1 MINKCNEIENMK
13 KILFLVMFCLC
24 ANVLAVAKDAK
35 VSSPDGSLTV
45 TVGVDGGRA
54 WYQVNRGNELILGR
68 SELGF
73 VLKDS
78 DLRGNFKMGKVT
90 SSSLDETWSQPWG
103 EDAVVRNYYNEMRV
117 TLQERGG
124 LKRQLGVAVR
134 AFNDGV
140 ALRYEFSRQRG
151 LQDFVIIDEVT
162 EFALPTDAQAWSIP
176 ALTAYYEGIYTRELV
191 SKKGNMAGPVAL
203 EVNDS
208 LYMAIMDANLTDYS
222 TMNFSHNGTTLKADL
237 VPWKNGDRVRV
248 GETRVSPWRA
258 IIIGRKAADILL
270 SRMALN
276 LNEPCK
282 IQDTSW
288 LKPSKYVG
296 IWWAMQKQQWTWSQG
311 ERHGATTANTKRYID
326 FAARHGLGGVLVEG
340 WNYGWDT
347 DWTKH
352 GDGFSFT
359 RAYPDYDLQG
369 LCRYAGERGVRII
382 AHNETGGA
390 AQNYENQLEDAYRL
404 YESLG
409 INTVKTGYVNSH
421 FYNGELQHSQWGVQ
435 HFRKVIETAARYHLM
450 IVNHEGAI
458 PSGIQRTWPNLI
470 ATESMRGQE
479 YNAFDR
485 GGGNPPYHECIL
497 PFTRGLGGPMDF
509 TPGIFNYDNE
519 AVPGTCP
526 KNTLAHQLAEYIVI
540 YSPGHM
546 AADLIENYE
555 HQPAF
560 KFIEE
565 VPTNWERTLV
575 PHAAM
580 GQYVTYARQER
591 GTDNWYVGSVTDDK
605 ARDLELPLDFLGDGK
620 YMAIIYEDGPDADY
634 RTNPYPMTIRRLDV
648 NRDTVLHLHLAPG
661 GGTAIQLLAR

>member
-1 MINKCNEIENMK
+1 M
-13 KILFLVMFCLC
+13 CL
-24 ANVLAVAKDAK
+24 ALSVAASAKDVK

-45 TVGVDGGRA
+45 TVGVDGGKA
-54 WYQVNRGNELILGR
+54 WYSVTRGQQAVINR

-73 VLKDS
+73 VLKDG
-78 DLRGNFKMGKVT
+78 DFKDGFKMGKVT
-90 SSSLDETWSQPWG
+90 RSSLDETWSQPWG
-103 EDAVVRNYYNEMRV
+103 EDAQVRNHYNEMRV
-117 TLQERGG
+117 RLQEKKMK
-124 LKRQLGVAVR
+124 KRNLDVVFR
-134 AFNDGV
+134 AFDDGV
-140 ALRYEFSRQRG
+140 AFRYEFPRQPG
-151 LQDFVIIDEVT
+151 LQDFVIMDEMT
-162 EFALPTDAQAWSIP
+162 QFALPSDAQAWSIP
-176 ALTAYYEGIYTRELV
+176 ALQAYYEGIYTREPL
-191 SKKGNMAGPVAL
+191 SKKGKMSGPVAL

-222 TMNFSHNGTTLKADL
+222 TMNFAPDGTTLKADL
-237 VPWKNGDRVRV
+237 VPWQNGDKVRV
-248 GETRVSPWRA
+248 GDTRVSPWRA

-270 SRMALN
+270 SRMTLN

-282 IQDTSW
+282 IEDTSW
-288 LKPSKYVG
+288 LKPTKYVG
-296 IWWAMQKQQWTWSQG
+296 IWWALQKQCWTWSQG
-311 ERHGATTANTKRYID
+311 ERHGATTENTKRYID

-340 WNYGWDT
+340 WNYGWDA
-347 DWTKH
+347 DWTKE
-352 GDGFSFT
+352 GDKFNFT
-359 RAYPDYDLQG
+359 KAYPDYDLEG

-421 FYNGELQHSQWGVQ
+421 FYNGELQHSQWGIR

-450 IVNHEGAI
+450 IVNHEGAM

-509 TPGIFNYDNE
+509 TPGIFEYRND
-519 AVPGTCP
+519 AVPGTRP
-526 KNTLAHQLAEYIVI
+526 QTTLAHQLAEYIVI

-546 AADLIENYE
+546 AADQIENYE

-580 GQYVTYARQER
+580 GQYVTYVRQER
-591 GTDNWYVGSVTDDK
+591 GTDNWYVGSVTDAQ
-605 ARDLELPLDFLGDGK
+605 ARDLTLPLDFLTNGRS
-620 YMAIIYEDGPDADY
+620 YQAIIYEDGPDADY
-634 RTNPYPMTIRRLDV
+634 RTNPYPMTIRRQDV
-648 NRDTVLHLHLAPG
+648 DCGTVLRLHLAPG
-661 GGTAIQLLAR
+661 GGVAIQILAQ

>member
-1 MINKCNEIENMK
+1 M
-13 KILFLVMFCLC
+13 CL
-24 ANVLAVAKDAK
+24 ALSVAASAKDVK

-45 TVGVDGGRA
+45 TVGVDGGKA
-54 WYQVNRGNELILGR
+54 WYSVTRGQQAVINR

-73 VLKDS
+73 VLKDG
-78 DLRGNFKMGKVT
+78 DFKDGFKMGKVT
-90 SSSLDETWSQPWG
+90 RSSLDETWSQPWG
-103 EDAVVRNYYNEMRV
+103 EDAQVRNHYNEMRV
-117 TLQERGG
+117 RLQEKKMK
-124 LKRQLGVAVR
+124 KRNLDVVFR
-134 AFNDGV
+134 AFDDGV
-140 ALRYEFSRQRG
+140 AFRYEFPRQPG
-151 LQDFVIIDEVT
+151 LQDFVIMDELT
-162 EFALPTDAQAWSIP
+162 QFALPSDAQAWSIP
-176 ALTAYYEGIYTRELV
+176 ALQAYYEGIYTREPL
-191 SKKGNMAGPVAL
+191 SKKGKMSGPVAL

-222 TMNFSHNGTTLKADL
+222 TMNFAPDGTTLKVDL
-237 VPWKNGDRVRV
+237 VPWQNGDKVRV
-248 GETRVSPWRA
+248 GDTRVSPWRT
-258 IIIGRKAADILL
+258 IIIGHKAADILL

-282 IQDTSW
+282 IEDTSW
-288 LKPSKYVG
+288 LKPTKYVG
-296 IWWAMQKQQWTWSQG
+296 IWWALQKQRWTWSQG
-311 ERHGATTANTKRYID
+311 ERHGATTENTKRYID

-340 WNYGWDT
+340 WNYGWDA
-347 DWTKH
+347 DWTKE
-352 GDGFSFT
+352 GDKFNFT
-359 RAYPDYDLQG
+359 KAYPDYDLEG
-369 LCRYAGERGVRII
+369 LCRYARERGVRII

-421 FYNGELQHSQWGVQ
+421 FYNGELQHSQWGIR

-450 IVNHEGAI
+450 IVNHEGAM

-509 TPGIFNYDNE
+509 TPGIFEYRND
-519 AVPGTCP
+519 AVPGTRP
-526 KNTLAHQLAEYIVI
+526 QNTLAHQLAEYIVI

-546 AADLIENYE
+546 AADQIENYE

-580 GQYVTYARQER
+580 GQYVTYVRQER
-591 GTDNWYVGSVTDDK
+591 GTDNWYVGSVTDAQ
-605 ARDLELPLDFLGDGK
+605 ARDLTLPLDFLTEGRS
-620 YMAIIYEDGPDADY
+620 YQAIIYEDGPDADY
-634 RTNPYPMTIRRLDV
+634 RTNPYPMTIRRQDV
-648 NRDTVLHLHLAPG
+648 DCGTVLRLHLAPG
-661 GGTAIQLLAR
+661 GGIAIQILAQ

>member
-1 MINKCNEIENMK
+1 MK
-13 KILFLVMFCLC
+13 RIFSVVFMCLVLSIV
-24 ANVLAVAKDAK
+24 ASAKDVIVSK
-35 VSSPDGSLTV
+35 VTSPDGALTV
-45 TVGVDGGRA
+45 TVGLDGGKA
-54 WYQVNRGNELILGR
+54 WYSVLRGSETIIGR

-73 VLKDS
+73 VLKDG
-78 DLRGNFKMGKVT
+78 DFKGNFKKGKV
-90 SSSLDETWSQPWG
+90 SRSSLDETWSQPWG
-103 EDAVVRNYYNEMRV
+103 EDAQVRNHYNELRV
-117 TLQERGG
+117 TLQEKGG
-124 LKRQLGVAVR
+124 QKRQLGVVFR
-134 AFNDGV
+134 AFDDGV
-140 ALRYEFSRQRG
+140 AFRYEFPRQRG
-151 LQDFVIIDEVT
+151 LQDFVIMDEVT

-176 ALTAYYEGIYTRELV
+176 ALTAYYEGIYTREPV
-191 SKKGNMAGPVAL
+191 SRKANMAGPVAL

-222 TMNFSHNGTTLKADL
+222 TMNFSHEGTTLKVDL
-237 VPWKNGDRVRV
+237 VPWKNGDKVRV
-248 GETRVSPWRA
+248 GDTRVSPWRA

-282 IQDTSW
+282 IDDTSW
-288 LKPSKYVG
+288 LKPTKYVG
-296 IWWAMQKQQWTWSQG
+296 IWWALQKQVWTWSQG
-311 ERHGATTANTKRYID
+311 ERHGATTENTKRYID
-326 FAARHGLGGVLVEG
+326 FAAKHGLGGVLVEG

-359 RAYPDYDLQG
+359 KAYPDYDLQG
-369 LCRYAGERGVRII
+369 LCRYARERGVRIF

-450 IVNHEGAI
+450 IVNHEGAM
-458 PSGIQRTWPNLI
+458 PSGLQRTWPNLI

-485 GGGNPPYHECIL
+485 KGGNPPYHECIL

-509 TPGIFNYDNE
+509 TPGIFEYRND
-519 AVPGTCP
+519 AVPGTRP
-526 KNTLAHQLAEYIVI
+526 QNTLAHQLAEYVVI

-565 VPTNWERTLV
+565 VPTDWERTLV

-580 GQYVTYARQER
+580 GRYVTYARQER
-591 GTDNWYVGSVTDDK
+591 GTDNWYVGSVTDAT
-605 ARDLELPLDFLGDGK
+605 ARDLTLPLDFLSDGMR
-620 YMAIIYEDGPDADY
+620 YEAIIYEDGPDADY
-634 RTNPYPMTIRRLDV
+634 RNNPYPMTIRRMEVD
-648 NRDTVLHLHLAPG
+648 RSTVLGLHLAPG
-661 GGTAIQLLAR
+661 GGAAIQILRVE

>member
-1 MINKCNEIENMK
+1 MK
-13 KILFLVMFCLC
+13 KFLSVVFMCL
-24 ANVLAVAKDAK
+24 ALSAVASAKDVK

-45 TVGVDGGRA
+45 TVGVDGGKA
-54 WYQVNRGNELILGR
+54 WYSVMRGGEAVINRSALG
-68 SELGF
+68 LT
-73 VLKDS
+73 LKDGELK
-78 DLRGNFKMGKVT
+78 DNFKMGKVVR
-90 SSSLDETWSQPWG
+90 SSLDELWGQPWG
-103 EDAVVRNYYNEMRV
+103 EDAVVHNYYNEMTV

-124 LKRQLGVAVR
+124 MKRRLGVTVR
-134 AFNDGV
+134 AYDDGV
-140 ALRYEFSRQRG
+140 ALRYEFPRQRG
-151 LQDFVIIDEVT
+151 LQDFVIMDEAT
-162 EFALPTDAQAWSIP
+162 EFALPSDAMAWSIP
-176 ALTAYYEGIYTRELV
+176 ALTPYYEGIYTCEPV
-191 SKKGNMAGPVAL
+191 SRKGNMAGPVAL
-203 EVNDS
+203 EVNGG

-222 TMNFSHNGTTLKADL
+222 TMNFSHDGTTLKADL
-237 VPWKNGDRVRV
+237 VPWQNGDKVRV
-248 GETRVSPWRA
+248 GDTRVSPWRA
-258 IIIGRKAADILL
+258 IIIGRTAADILL
-270 SRMALN
+270 SRMPLN
-276 LNEPCK
+276 LNDPCK

-288 LKPSKYVG
+288 IKPTKYVG
-296 IWWAMQKQQWTWSQG
+296 IWWALQKQRWTWSQG
-311 ERHGATTANTKRYID
+311 DRHGATTENTKRYID

-369 LCRYAGERGVRII
+369 LCRYARERGVRII

-450 IVNHEGAI
+450 IVNHEGAM

-485 GGGNPPYHECIL
+485 RGGNPPYHECIL

-509 TPGIFNYDNE
+509 TPGIFDYRNDS
-519 AVPGTCP
+519 VPGTRP
-526 KNTLAHQLAEYIVI
+526 QTTLAHQLAEYVVI

-546 AADLIENYE
+546 AADQIENYE

-580 GQYVTYARQER
+580 GKYVTCVRQER
-591 GTDNWYVGSVTDDK
+591 GADNWYVGSVTDDT
-605 ARDLELPLDFLGDGK
+605 ARDLDLSLDFLSDGK
-620 YMAIIYEDGPDADY
+620 QYMAIIYEDGPDADY
-634 RTNPYPMTIRRLDV
+634 RSNPYPMAIRRLDV
-648 NRDTVLHLHLAPG
+648 DCTAVLHLHLAPG
-661 GGTAIQLLAR
+661 GGAAIQILAQ

>member
-1 MINKCNEIENMK
+1 MK
-13 KILFLVMFCLC
+13 RFFVFAFICL
-24 ANVLAVAKDAK
+24 AMNLLASAKDVK
-35 VSSPDGSLTV
+35 VSSPDGALTV
-45 TVGVDGGRA
+45 TVGVDGGKA
-54 WYQVNRGNELILGR
+54 WYQVNRGTEAVIGR
-68 SELGF
+68 SALGF
-73 VLKDS
+73 VLKDGHLK
-78 DLRGNFKMGKVT
+78 DNFKMGKVT
-90 SSSLDETWSQPWG
+90 RSSLDETWSQPWG
-103 EDAVVRNYYNEMRV
+103 EDAQVRNHYNEMRV
-117 TLQERGG
+117 RLQEKNGK
-124 LKRQLGVAVR
+124 KRNLDVVFR
-134 AFNDGV
+134 AFDDGV
-140 ALRYEFSRQRG
+140 AFRYEYPRQSG
-151 LQDFVIIDEVT
+151 LQDFVIMDEVT
-162 EFALPTDAQAWSIP
+162 QFALPSDVQAWSIP
-176 ALTAYYEGIYTRELV
+176 ALQAYYEGIYTREPL
-191 SKKGNMAGPVAL
+191 SKKDKMSGPVAL

-222 TMNFSHNGTTLKADL
+222 TMNFAPSGTTLQADL
-237 VPWKNGDRVRV
+237 VPWKNGDKVRV
-248 GETRVSPWRA
+248 GDTRVSPWRA

-282 IQDTSW
+282 IEDTSW
-288 LKPSKYVG
+288 LKPTKYVG
-296 IWWAMQKQQWTWSQG
+296 IWWALQKQRWTWSQG
-311 ERHGATTANTKRYID
+311 ERHGATTENTKRYID

-359 RAYPDYDLQG
+359 KAYPDYDLEG

-421 FYNGELQHSQWGVQ
+421 FYNGELQHSQWGVR

-450 IVNHEGAI
+450 IVNHEGAM

-485 GGGNPPYHECIL
+485 RGGNPPYHECIL

-509 TPGIFNYDNE
+509 TPGIFEYSNE
-519 AVPGTCP
+519 AVPGTHP
-526 KNTLAHQLAEYIVI
+526 QNTLAHQLAEYIVI

-546 AADLIENYE
+546 AADEIENYE

-560 KFIEE
+560 KFIED

-580 GQYVTYARQER
+580 GKYVTYVRQER
-591 GTDNWYVGSVTDDK
+591 GTDNWYVGSVTDGQ
-605 ARDLELPLDFLGDGK
+605 ARDLDLPLDFLGEGN

-648 NRDTVLHLHLAPG
+648 DQSQTLHLHLAPG
-661 GGTAIQLLAR
+661 GGAAIQILKK

>member
-1 MINKCNEIENMK
+1 M
-13 KILFLVMFCLC
+13 CL
-24 ANVLAVAKDAK
+24 ALSVAASAKDVK

-45 TVGVDGGRA
+45 TVGVDGGKA
-54 WYQVNRGNELILGR
+54 WYSVTRGQQTVINR

-73 VLKDS
+73 VLKDG
-78 DLRGNFKMGKVT
+78 DLKGNFKMGKVT
-90 SSSLDETWSQPWG
+90 RSSLDETWSQPWG
-103 EDAVVRNYYNEMRV
+103 EDAQVRNHYNEMRV
-117 TLQERGG
+117 RLQEKKMK
-124 LKRQLGVAVR
+124 KRNLDVVFR
-134 AFNDGV
+134 AFDDGV
-140 ALRYEFSRQRG
+140 AFRYEFPRQPG
-151 LQDFVIIDEVT
+151 LQDFVIMDELT
-162 EFALPTDAQAWSIP
+162 QFALPSDAQAWSIP
-176 ALTAYYEGIYTRELV
+176 ALQAYYEGIYTREPL
-191 SKKGNMAGPVAL
+191 SKKGKMSGPVAL

-222 TMNFSHNGTTLKADL
+222 TMNFAPDGTTLKADL
-237 VPWKNGDRVRV
+237 VPWQNGDKVRV
-248 GETRVSPWRA
+248 GDTRVSPWRA
-258 IIIGRKAADILL
+258 IIIGRKPADILL

-282 IQDTSW
+282 IEDTSW
-288 LKPSKYVG
+288 LKPTKYVG
-296 IWWAMQKQQWTWSQG
+296 IWWALQKQRWTWSQG
-311 ERHGATTANTKRYID
+311 EKHGATTANTKRYID

-340 WNYGWDT
+340 WNYGWDA
-347 DWTKH
+347 DWTKE
-352 GDGFSFT
+352 GDKFNFT
-359 RAYPDYDLQG
+359 KAYPDYDLEG

-390 AQNYENQLEDAYRL
+390 AQNYEDQLEDAYRL

-421 FYNGELQHSQWGVQ
+421 FYNGELQHSQWGIR

-450 IVNHEGAI
+450 IVNHEGAM

-509 TPGIFNYDNE
+509 TPGIFEYRND
-519 AVPGTCP
+519 AVPGTRP
-526 KNTLAHQLAEYIVI
+526 QTTLAHQLAEYIVI

-546 AADLIENYE
+546 AADQIENYE

-580 GQYVTYARQER
+580 GQYVTYVRQER
-591 GTDNWYVGSVTDDK
+591 GTDNWYVGSVTDAQ
-605 ARDLELPLDFLGDGK
+605 ARDLTLPLDFLTEGRS
-620 YMAIIYEDGPDADY
+620 YQAIIYEDGPDADY
-634 RTNPYPMTIRRLDV
+634 RTNPYPMTIRRQDV
-648 NRDTVLHLHLAPG
+648 DCGTVLRLHLAPG
-661 GGTAIQLLAR
+661 GGIAIQLLAQ

>member
-1 MINKCNEIENMK
+1 MK
-13 KILFLVMFCLC
+13 KTFFLTLLCL
-24 ANVLAVAKDAK
+24 VVSLLATAKDVK
-35 VSSPDGSLTV
+35 VTSPDGSLTV
-45 TVGVDGGRA
+45 TVGVDGGNA
-54 WYQVNRGNELILGR
+54 WYQVMRGGETVVGR

-73 VLKDS
+73 VLQDGDFK
-78 DLRGNFKMGKVT
+78 GNFKMGKVT
-90 SSSLDETWSQPWG
+90 RASLDETWSQPWG
-103 EDAVVRNYYNEMRV
+103 EDAQVRNHYSEMKV
-117 TLQERGG
+117 ILQEKGG
-124 LKRQLGVAVR
+124 AKRQLGVVFR
-134 AFNDGV
+134 AFDDGV
-140 ALRYEFSRQRG
+140 AFRYEFPRQRG
-151 LQDFVIIDEVT
+151 LQDFVIMDEVT
-162 EFALPTDAQAWSIP
+162 QFALPTDAQAWSIP
-176 ALTAYYEGIYTRELV
+176 ALTAYYEGIYTREPL
-191 SKKGNMAGPVAL
+191 SKKGKMSGPVAL

-208 LYMAIMDANLTDYS
+208 LYMAIMEANLTDYS
-222 TMNFSHNGTTLKADL
+222 TMNLAPSNTTLTVDL
-237 VPWKNGDRVRV
+237 VPWKNGDKVRV
-248 GETRVSPWRA
+248 GNTRVSPWRA
-258 IIIGRKAADILL
+258 IIIGRRAADILL

-282 IQDTSW
+282 IEDTSW

-296 IWWAMQKQQWTWSQG
+296 IWWALQKQLWTWSQG
-311 ERHGATTANTKRYID
+311 DRHGATTENTKRYID
-326 FAARHGLGGVLVEG
+326 FAAKHGLGGVLVEG

-359 RAYPDYDLQG
+359 KAYPDYDLEG
-369 LCRYAGERGVRII
+369 LCSYAAERGVRII

-390 AQNYENQLEDAYRL
+390 AQNYEDQLEDAYRL

-421 FYNGELQHSQWGVQ
+421 FYNGELQHSQWGIQ

-450 IVNHEGAI
+450 IVNHEGAM

-485 GGGNPPYHECIL
+485 RGGNPPYHECIL

-509 TPGIFNYDNE
+509 TPGIFEYRND
-519 AVPGTCP
+519 AVPGTRP
-526 KNTLAHQLAEYIVI
+526 QNTLAHQLAEYIVL

-560 KFIEE
+560 KFIED

-580 GQYVTYARQER
+580 GRYVTYVRQER
-591 GTDNWYVGSVTDDK
+591 GTDNWYVGSMTDAD
-605 ARDLELPLDFLGDGK
+605 ARDLDLPLDFLGDGK
-620 YMAIIYEDGPDADY
+620 YTAIVYEDGPDADY

-648 NRDTVLHLHLAPG
+648 DRSTVLHLHLASG
-661 GGTAIQLLAR
+661 GGAAIQILPRQ

>member
-1 MINKCNEIENMK
+1 MK
-13 KILFLVMFCLC
+13 KILFLVIIYLC

-103 EDAVVRNYYNEMRV
+103 EDAVVRNHYNEMRV

-140 ALRYEFSRQRG
+140 ALRYEFPRQRG

-258 IIIGRKAADILL
+258 IIIGRTAADILL

-282 IQDTSW
+282 IRDTSW

-369 LCRYAGERGVRII
+369 LCRYAAERGVRII

-409 INTVKTGYVNSH
+409 INTVKTG
-421 FYNGELQHSQWGVQ
+421 
-435 HFRKVIETAARYHLM
+435 
-450 IVNHEGAI
+450 
-458 PSGIQRTWPNLI
+458 
-470 ATESMRGQE
+470 
-479 YNAFDR
+479 
-485 GGGNPPYHECIL
+485 
-497 PFTRGLGGPMDF
+497 
-509 TPGIFNYDNE
+509 
-519 AVPGTCP
+519 
-526 KNTLAHQLAEYIVI
+526 
-540 YSPGHM
+540 
-546 AADLIENYE
+546 
-555 HQPAF
+555 
-560 KFIEE
+560 
-565 VPTNWERTLV
+565 
-575 PHAAM
+575 
-580 GQYVTYARQER
+580 
-591 GTDNWYVGSVTDDK
+591 
-605 ARDLELPLDFLGDGK
+605 
-620 YMAIIYEDGPDADY
+620 
-634 RTNPYPMTIRRLDV
+634 
-648 NRDTVLHLHLAPG
+648 
-661 GGTAIQLLAR
+661 

>member
-1 MINKCNEIENMK
+1 M
-13 KILFLVMFCLC
+13 FLALGV
-24 ANVLAVAKDAK
+24 AASAKDVK

-45 TVGVDGGRA
+45 TVGVDGGKA
-54 WYQVNRGNELILGR
+54 WYSVTRGQQAVINR

-73 VLKDS
+73 VLKDG
-78 DLRGNFKMGKVT
+78 DFKDGFKMGKVT
-90 SSSLDETWSQPWG
+90 RSSLDETWSQPWG
-103 EDAVVRNYYNEMRV
+103 EDAQVRNHYNEMRV
-117 TLQERGG
+117 RLQEKKMK
-124 LKRQLGVAVR
+124 KRNLDVVFR
-134 AFNDGV
+134 AFDDGV
-140 ALRYEFSRQRG
+140 AFRYEYPRQPG
-151 LQDFVIIDEVT
+151 LQDFVIMDELT
-162 EFALPTDAQAWSIP
+162 QFALPSDAQAWSIP
-176 ALTAYYEGIYTRELV
+176 ALQAYYEGIYTREPL
-191 SKKGNMAGPVAL
+191 SKKGKMSGPVAL

-222 TMNFSHNGTTLKADL
+222 TMNFAPNGMTLKADL
-237 VPWKNGDRVRV
+237 VPWQNGDKVRV
-248 GETRVSPWRA
+248 GDTRVSPWRA
-258 IIIGRKAADILL
+258 VIIGRKAADILL

-282 IQDTSW
+282 IEDTSW
-288 LKPSKYVG
+288 LKPTKYVG
-296 IWWAMQKQQWTWSQG
+296 IWWALQKQRWTWSQG
-311 ERHGATTANTKRYID
+311 DRHGATTENTKRYID

-340 WNYGWDT
+340 WNYGWDA
-347 DWTKH
+347 DWTKE
-352 GDGFSFT
+352 GDKFNFT
-359 RAYPDYDLQG
+359 KAYPDYDLEG
-369 LCRYAGERGVRII
+369 LCRYARERGVRII

-421 FYNGELQHSQWGVQ
+421 FYNGELQHSQWGIR

-450 IVNHEGAI
+450 IVNHEGAM

-509 TPGIFNYDNE
+509 TPGIFEYRND
-519 AVPGTCP
+519 AVPGTRP
-526 KNTLAHQLAEYIVI
+526 QNTLAHQLAEYIVI

-546 AADLIENYE
+546 AADQIENYE

-575 PHAAM
+575 PHASM
-580 GQYVTYARQER
+580 GQYVTYVRQER
-591 GTDNWYVGSVTDDK
+591 GTDNWYVGSVTDAQ
-605 ARDLELPLDFLGDGK
+605 ARDLTLPLDFLTEGRS
-620 YMAIIYEDGPDADY
+620 YQAIIYEDGPDADY
-634 RTNPYPMTIRRLDV
+634 RTNPYPMTIRRQDV
-648 NRDTVLHLHLAPG
+648 DCGTVLRLHLAPG
-661 GGTAIQLLAR
+661 GGIAIQILAQ

>member
-1 MINKCNEIENMK
+1 M
-13 KILFLVMFCLC
+13 CL
-24 ANVLAVAKDAK
+24 ALSVAASAKDVK

-45 TVGVDGGRA
+45 TVGVDGGKA
-54 WYQVNRGNELILGR
+54 WYSVTRGQQAVINR

-73 VLKDS
+73 VLKDGDFKS
-78 DLRGNFKMGKVT
+78 DFKMGKVT
-90 SSSLDETWSQPWG
+90 RSSLDETWSQPWG
-103 EDAVVRNYYNEMRV
+103 EDAQVRNHYNEMRV
-117 TLQERGG
+117 RLQEKKMK
-124 LKRQLGVAVR
+124 KRNLDVVFR
-134 AFNDGV
+134 AFDDGV
-140 ALRYEFSRQRG
+140 AFRYEFPRQPG
-151 LQDFVIIDEVT
+151 LQDFVIMDEMT
-162 EFALPTDAQAWSIP
+162 QFALPSDAQAWSIP
-176 ALTAYYEGIYTRELV
+176 ALQAYYEGIYTREPL
-191 SKKGNMAGPVAL
+191 SKKGKMSGPVAL

-222 TMNFSHNGTTLKADL
+222 TMNFAPDGTTLKADL
-237 VPWKNGDRVRV
+237 VPWQNGDKVRV
-248 GETRVSPWRA
+248 GDTRVSPWRA

-282 IQDTSW
+282 IEDTSW
-288 LKPSKYVG
+288 LKPTKYVG
-296 IWWAMQKQQWTWSQG
+296 IWWALQKQRWTWSQG
-311 ERHGATTANTKRYID
+311 DRHGATTENTKRYID

-340 WNYGWDT
+340 WNYGWDA
-347 DWTKH
+347 DWTKE
-352 GDGFSFT
+352 GDKFNFT
-359 RAYPDYDLQG
+359 KAYPDYDLEG
-369 LCRYAGERGVRII
+369 LCHYARERGVRII

-421 FYNGELQHSQWGVQ
+421 FYNGELQHSQWGIRP
-435 HFRKVIETAARYHLM
+435 FRKVIETAARYHLM
-450 IVNHEGAI
+450 IVNHEGAM

-509 TPGIFNYDNE
+509 TPGIFEYRND
-519 AVPGTCP
+519 AVPGTRP
-526 KNTLAHQLAEYIVI
+526 QNTLAHQLAEYIVI

-546 AADLIENYE
+546 AADQIENYE

-580 GQYVTYARQER
+580 GQYVTYVRQER
-591 GTDNWYVGSVTDDK
+591 GTDNWYVGSVTDAQ
-605 ARDLELPLDFLGDGK
+605 ARDLTLPLDFLTEGRS
-620 YMAIIYEDGPDADY
+620 YQAIIYEDGPDADY
-634 RTNPYPMTIRRLDV
+634 RTNPYPMTIRRQDV
-648 NRDTVLHLHLAPG
+648 DCGTVLRLHLAPG
-661 GGTAIQLLAR
+661 GGIAIQLLPCL

>member
-1 MINKCNEIENMK
+1 MK
-13 KILFLVMFCLC
+13 IIDMKRFSSFALMCLILS
-24 ANVLAVAKDAK
+24 ALAIAKDVE

-45 TVGVDGGRA
+45 TMGVEGGKA
-54 WYQVNRGNELILGR
+54 WYQVMRGTEPVINR
-68 SELGF
+68 STLGF
-73 VLKDS
+73 VLKDG
-78 DLRGNFKMGKVT
+78 DFKDNFRMGKVT
-90 SSSLDETWSQPWG
+90 RTSLDETWSQPWG
-103 EDAVVRNYYNEMRV
+103 EDAHVRNHYNEMKVR
-117 TLQERGG
+117 LQEKGG
-124 LKRQLGVAVR
+124 AKRVLDVVFR
-134 AFNDGV
+134 AFDDGI
-140 ALRYEFSRQRG
+140 AFRYEFPEQPG
-151 LQDFVIIDEVT
+151 LKEFVIMDEVT
-162 EFALPTDAQAWSIP
+162 QFALPTDAQAWSIP
-176 ALTAYYEGIYTRELV
+176 ALTSYYEGIYTREPL
-191 SKKGNMAGPVAL
+191 SKKGKMSGPVAL
-203 EVNDS
+203 EVNES

-222 TMNFSHNGTTLKADL
+222 TMNFSPRGTTLTVDL
-237 VPWKNGDRVRV
+237 VPWKNGDKVRM
-248 GETRVSPWRA
+248 ESTRVTPWRA
-258 IIIGRKAADILL
+258 VIIGRTAADILL

-282 IQDTSW
+282 IEDTSW
-288 LKPSKYVG
+288 IKPSKYVG
-296 IWWAMQKQQWTWSQG
+296 IWWALQKQQWTWAQG
-311 ERHGATTANTKRYID
+311 ARHGATTENTKRYID

-340 WNYGWDT
+340 WNYGWDD
-347 DWTKH
+347 DWTRY
-352 GDGFSFT
+352 GDKFSFT

-369 LCRYAGERGVRII
+369 LCSYARERGVRII

-390 AQNYENQLEDAYRL
+390 AQNYENQLEEAYRL

-421 FYNGELQHSQWGVQ
+421 FYNGELQHSQWGIR

-450 IVNHEGAI
+450 IVNHEGAM

-485 GGGNPPYHECIL
+485 TGGNPPYHECIL

-509 TPGIFNYDNE
+509 TPGIFEYRNDS
-519 AVPGTCP
+519 VPGTQP
-526 KNTLAHQLAEYIVI
+526 QNTLAHQLAEYIVI

-575 PHAAM
+575 PFAEM
-580 GQYVTYARQER
+580 GKYVVYARQER
-591 GTDNWYVGSVTDDK
+591 GTDNWYVGGVTD
-605 ARDLELPLDFLGDGK
+605 AEGRDFDLSLDFLADGR
-620 YMAIIYEDGPDADY
+620 YMAIIYEDGPEANY

-648 NRDTVLHLHLAPG
+648 DKTTVLHLHLAPG
-661 GGTAIQLLAR
+661 GGAAISIMMREKD

>member
-1 MINKCNEIENMK
+1 M
-13 KILFLVMFCLC
+13 CL
-24 ANVLAVAKDAK
+24 AMNLLASAKDVK

-45 TVGVDGGRA
+45 TVGVDGGKA
-54 WYQVNRGNELILGR
+54 WYQVNRGTEAIIGR
-68 SELGF
+68 SALGF
-73 VLKDS
+73 VLKDG
-78 DLRGNFKMGKVT
+78 DLKDNFKMGKVT
-90 SSSLDETWSQPWG
+90 RSSLDETWSQPWG
-103 EDAVVRNYYNEMRV
+103 EDAQVRNHYNEMRV
-117 TLQERGG
+117 RLQEKNGK
-124 LKRQLGVAVR
+124 KRNLDVVFR
-134 AFNDGV
+134 AFDDGV
-140 ALRYEFSRQRG
+140 AFRYEYPRQPG
-151 LQDFVIIDEVT
+151 LQDFVIMDEVT
-162 EFALPTDAQAWSIP
+162 QFALPSDAQSWSIP
-176 ALTAYYEGIYTRELV
+176 ALQAYYEGIYTREPL
-191 SKKGNMAGPVAL
+191 SKKGKMSGPVAL

-222 TMNFSHNGTTLKADL
+222 TMNFAPSGTTLQADL
-237 VPWKNGDRVRV
+237 VPWQNGDKVRV
-248 GETRVSPWRA
+248 GDTRVSPWRA

-282 IQDTSW
+282 IEDTSW
-288 LKPSKYVG
+288 LKPTKYVG
-296 IWWAMQKQQWTWSQG
+296 IWWALQKQRWTWSQG
-311 ERHGATTANTKRYID
+311 ERHGATTENTKRYID

-359 RAYPDYDLQG
+359 KAYPDYDLAG

-390 AQNYENQLEDAYRL
+390 AQNYEDQLEDAYRL

-421 FYNGELQHSQWGVQ
+421 FYNGELQHSQWGIR

-450 IVNHEGAI
+450 IVNHEGAM

-485 GGGNPPYHECIL
+485 RGGNPPYHECIL

-509 TPGIFNYDNE
+509 TPGIFEYRND
-519 AVPGTCP
+519 AVPGTRP
-526 KNTLAHQLAEYIVI
+526 QTTLAHQLAEYIVI

-546 AADLIENYE
+546 AADEIENYE

-580 GQYVTYARQER
+580 GQYVTYVRQER

-605 ARDLELPLDFLGDGK
+605 ARDLDLPLDFLADGN

-634 RTNPYPMTIRRLDV
+634 RNNPYPMTIRRMEV
-648 NRDTVLHLHLAPG
+648 NKASVLHLHLAPG
-661 GGTAIQLLAR
+661 GGAAIQLLLQK

>member
-1 MINKCNEIENMK
+1 M
-13 KILFLVMFCLC
+13 CL
-24 ANVLAVAKDAK
+24 ALSVAASAKDVK

-45 TVGVDGGRA
+45 TVGVDGGKA
-54 WYQVNRGNELILGR
+54 WYRVARGGETVVGR
-68 SELGF
+68 SALGL
-73 VLKDS
+73 VLKDG
-78 DLRGNFKMGKVT
+78 DLKDNFKMGKVT
-90 SSSLDETWSQPWG
+90 RSSLDETWSQPWG
-103 EDAVVRNYYNEMRV
+103 EDAQVRNHYNEMRV
-117 TLQERGG
+117 RLQEKKMK
-124 LKRQLGVAVR
+124 KRNLDVVFR
-134 AFNDGV
+134 AFDDGV
-140 ALRYEFSRQRG
+140 AFCYEFPRQPG
-151 LQDFVIIDEVT
+151 LQDFVIMDELT
-162 EFALPTDAQAWSIP
+162 QFALPSDAQAWSIP
-176 ALTAYYEGIYTRELV
+176 ALQAYYEGIYTRELL
-191 SKKGNMAGPVAL
+191 SKKGKMSGPVAL

-222 TMNFSHNGTTLKADL
+222 TMNFAPDGTTLKADL
-237 VPWKNGDRVRV
+237 VPWQNGDRVRV
-248 GETRVSPWRA
+248 GDTRVSPWRA

-282 IQDTSW
+282 IEDTSW
-288 LKPSKYVG
+288 LKPTKYVG
-296 IWWAMQKQQWTWSQG
+296 IWWALQKQRWTWSQG
-311 ERHGATTANTKRYID
+311 DRHGATTENTKRYID

-340 WNYGWDT
+340 WNYGWDA
-347 DWTKH
+347 DWTKE
-352 GDGFSFT
+352 GDKFNFT
-359 RAYPDYDLQG
+359 KAYPDYDLEG

-390 AQNYENQLEDAYRL
+390 AQNYEDQLEDAYRL
-404 YESLG
+404 YESLD

-421 FYNGELQHSQWGVQ
+421 FYNGELQHSQWGIC

-450 IVNHEGAI
+450 IVNHEGAM

-509 TPGIFNYDNE
+509 TPGIFEYRND
-519 AVPGTCP
+519 AIPGTRP
-526 KNTLAHQLAEYIVI
+526 QNTLAHQLAEYIVI

-546 AADLIENYE
+546 AADQIENYE

-580 GQYVTYARQER
+580 GQYVTYVRQER
-591 GTDNWYVGSVTDDK
+591 GTDNWYVGSVTDAQ
-605 ARDLELPLDFLGDGK
+605 ARDLTLPLDFLTEGRS
-620 YMAIIYEDGPDADY
+620 YQAIIYEDGPDADY
-634 RTNPYPMTIRRLDV
+634 RTNPYPMTIRRQDV
-648 NRDTVLHLHLAPG
+648 DCGTVLRLHLAPG
-661 GGTAIQLLAR
+661 GGVAIQLLAQ

>member
-1 MINKCNEIENMK
+1 
-13 KILFLVMFCLC
+13 
-24 ANVLAVAKDAK
+24 
-35 VSSPDGSLTV
+35 
-45 TVGVDGGRA
+45 
-54 WYQVNRGNELILGR
+54 
-68 SELGF
+68 
-73 VLKDS
+73 
-78 DLRGNFKMGKVT
+78 
-90 SSSLDETWSQPWG
+90 
-103 EDAVVRNYYNEMRV
+103 
-117 TLQERGG
+117 
-124 LKRQLGVAVR
+124 
-134 AFNDGV
+134 
-140 ALRYEFSRQRG
+140 
-151 LQDFVIIDEVT
+151 
-162 EFALPTDAQAWSIP
+162 
-176 ALTAYYEGIYTRELV
+176 
-191 SKKGNMAGPVAL
+191 
-203 EVNDS
+203 
-208 LYMAIMDANLTDYS
+208 
-222 TMNFSHNGTTLKADL
+222 
-237 VPWKNGDRVRV
+237 
-248 GETRVSPWRA
+248 
-258 IIIGRKAADILL
+258 
-270 SRMALN
+270 
-276 LNEPCK
+276 
-282 IQDTSW
+282 
-288 LKPSKYVG
+288 
-296 IWWAMQKQQWTWSQG
+296 
-311 ERHGATTANTKRYID
+311 
-326 FAARHGLGGVLVEG
+326 
-340 WNYGWDT
+340 
-347 DWTKH
+347 
-352 GDGFSFT
+352 
-359 RAYPDYDLQG
+359 
-369 LCRYAGERGVRII
+369 
-382 AHNETGGA
+382 
-390 AQNYENQLEDAYRL
+390 
-404 YESLG
+404 
-409 INTVKTGYVNSH
+409 
-421 FYNGELQHSQWGVQ
+421 
-435 HFRKVIETAARYHLM
+435 M

-648 NRDTVLHLHLAPG
+648 NRNTVLHLHLAPG

>member
-1 MINKCNEIENMK
+1 MVSTIA
-13 KILFLVMFCLC
+13 F
-24 ANVLAVAKDAK
+24 AKDVK
-35 VSSPDGSLTV
+35 LTSPDGSLTV
-45 TVGVDGGRA
+45 TVGMDGGKA
-54 WYQVNRGNELILGR
+54 WYQVNRGGETVIGR
-68 SELGF
+68 SALGF
-73 VLKDS
+73 VLKDG
-78 DLRGNFKMGKVT
+78 DFKDNFKQGKVT
-90 SSSLDETWSQPWG
+90 RASLDETWSQPWG
-103 EDAVVRNYYNEMRV
+103 EDAQVRNRYNELRV
-117 TLQERGG
+117 RLQERSGA
-124 LKRQLGVAVR
+124 KRVLDVVFR
-134 AFNDGV
+134 AFDDGV
-140 ALRYEFSRQRG
+140 AFRYEFPEQPSLKQ
-151 LQDFVIIDEVT
+151 FVIMDEVT
-162 EFALPTDAQAWSIP
+162 QFALPTDAQAWSIP
-176 ALTAYYEGIYTRELV
+176 ALTAYYEGIYTREPL
-191 SKKGNMAGPVAL
+191 SKKGKMSGPVAL

-208 LYMAIMDANLTDYS
+208 LFMVIMDANLTDYS
-222 TMNFSHNGTTLKADL
+222 TMNFAPSGTTLTVDL
-237 VPWKNGDRVRV
+237 VPWQNGDKVRMENIRV
-248 GETRVSPWRA
+248 TPWRA
-258 IIIGRKAADILL
+258 VIIGRTAADILL

-282 IQDTSW
+282 IADTSW

-296 IWWAMQKQQWTWSQG
+296 IWWALQKQQWTWSQG
-311 ERHGATTANTKRYID
+311 DRHGATTANTKRYID

-359 RAYPDYDLQG
+359 KAYPDYDLEG
-369 LCRYAGERGVRII
+369 LCRYAAERGVRII

-390 AQNYENQLEDAYRL
+390 AQNYENQLEDAFTL

-421 FYNGELQHSQWGVQ
+421 FYNGELQHSQWGIR
-435 HFRKVIETAARYHLM
+435 HFRKVIETAARHHLM
-450 IVNHEGAI
+450 IVNHEGAM

-485 GGGNPPYHECIL
+485 RGGNPPYHECIL

-509 TPGIFNYDNE
+509 TPGIFEYRND
-519 AVPGTCP
+519 AVPGTRP
-526 KNTLAHQLAEYIVI
+526 QNTLAHQLAEYIVI

-560 KFIEE
+560 KFIED

-580 GQYVTYARQER
+580 GKYVTYARQER
-591 GTDNWYVGSVTDDK
+591 GTDNWYVGSVTDGQ
-605 ARDLELPLDFLGDGK
+605 ARDLELSLDFLADGVR
-620 YMAIIYEDGPDADY
+620 YTAIIYEDGPDADY
-634 RTNPYPMTIRRLDV
+634 RDNPYPMTICRLDV
-648 NRDTVLHLHLAPG
+648 DRSTMLHLHLAPG
-661 GGTAIQLLAR
+661 GGAAIQLLAR

>member
-1 MINKCNEIENMK
+1 M
-13 KILFLVMFCLC
+13 
-24 ANVLAVAKDAK
+24 
-35 VSSPDGSLTV
+35 
-45 TVGVDGGRA
+45 GVDSGKA
-54 WYQVNRGNELILGR
+54 WYQVNRGSEAIINR
-68 SELGF
+68 SALGF
-73 VLKDS
+73 VLKDG
-78 DLRGNFKMGKVT
+78 DFKDNFKMGKV
-90 SSSLDETWSQPWG
+90 SRSSLDETWTQPWG
-103 EDAVVRNYYNEMRV
+103 EDAQVRNHYNEMKVR
-117 TLQERGG
+117 LQEKGG
-124 LKRQLGVAVR
+124 NKRVLVVVFR
-134 AFNDGV
+134 AFDDGV
-140 ALRYEFSRQRG
+140 AFRYEFPEQASLRE
-151 LQDFVIIDEVT
+151 FVIMDEVT
-162 EFALPTDAQAWSIP
+162 QFALPTDAQAWSIP
-176 ALTAYYEGIYTRELV
+176 ALTAYYEGIYTREPL
-191 SKKGNMAGPVAL
+191 SKKGKMSGPVAL

-208 LYMAIMDANLTDYS
+208 LFMVIMDANLTDYS
-222 TMNFSHNGTTLKADL
+222 TMNFAPSGTTLTVDL
-237 VPWKNGDRVRV
+237 VPWQNGDKVRMENIRV
-248 GETRVSPWRA
+248 TPWRA
-258 IIIGRKAADILL
+258 VIIGRTAADILL

-282 IQDTSW
+282 IADTSW

-296 IWWAMQKQQWTWSQG
+296 IWWALQKQQWTWSQG
-311 ERHGATTANTKRYID
+311 DRHGATTANTKRYID

-359 RAYPDYDLQG
+359 KAYPDYDLEG
-369 LCRYAGERGVRII
+369 LCRYAAERGVRII

-390 AQNYENQLEDAYRL
+390 AQNYENQLEDAFTL

-421 FYNGELQHSQWGVQ
+421 FYNGELQHSQWGIR
-435 HFRKVIETAARYHLM
+435 HFRKVIETAARHHLM
-450 IVNHEGAI
+450 IVNHEGAM

-485 GGGNPPYHECIL
+485 RGGNPPYHECIL

-509 TPGIFNYDNE
+509 TPGIFEYRND
-519 AVPGTCP
+519 AVPGTRP
-526 KNTLAHQLAEYIVI
+526 QNTLAHQLAEYIVI

-560 KFIEE
+560 KFIED

-580 GQYVTYARQER
+580 GKYVTYARQER
-591 GTDNWYVGSVTDDK
+591 GTDNWYVGSVTDGQ
-605 ARDLELPLDFLGDGK
+605 ARDLELSLDFLADGVR
-620 YMAIIYEDGPDADY
+620 YTAIIYEDGPDADY
-634 RTNPYPMTIRRLDV
+634 RDNPYPMTICRLDV
-648 NRDTVLHLHLAPG
+648 DRSTMLHLHLAPG
-661 GGTAIQLLAR
+661 GGAAIQLLAR